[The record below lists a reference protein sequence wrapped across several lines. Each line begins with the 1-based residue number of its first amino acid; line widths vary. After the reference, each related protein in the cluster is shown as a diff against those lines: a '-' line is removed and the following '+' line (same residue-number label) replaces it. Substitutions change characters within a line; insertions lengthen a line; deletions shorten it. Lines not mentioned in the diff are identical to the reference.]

1 MGRKLISPTSLI
13 VLIAFA
19 AFLGF
24 GSLFE
29 QFGEGIG
36 VQSSAAAFSALFVI
50 LSTKVLLQQEQGLQ
64 RQNEQLKED
73 AERKRKVFETR
84 INVYQKA
91 ASQISEVLENDE
103 VSINDIH
110 KFRMLALELQLV
122 AGPKTLEKFNLLSSK
137 ALGFLKDSLDTS
149 LEEAKSS
156 IPEESDSFS
165 FPLSDAG
172 RKEIWGAVAN
182 FLNSCREDLD
192 LSQEKIGSDFS
203 NQFNELLNSFSAAD
217 TSAEEVLRTVR
228 TPLEGGIKEWVSKK
242 FPKENLKTLAPKVE
256 GFVQEMLDS
265 SDDLEKKVT
274 ATLITI
280 RKISARSHKKVV
292 VYFGGG
298 GRKDQKFLIGFNVS
312 DRSVLKDIREK
323 LLAAGI
329 EVGDEDKKVGDAYV
343 PEDYSADQMNAIKY
357 AIRRSAELI
366 V

>member
-1 MGRKLISPTSLI
+1 MRRNIFSPTSLI

-36 VQSSAAAFSALFVI
+36 VQSTAAAFSALFVI
-50 LSTKVLLQQEQGLQ
+50 LSTKILLQQEQELQ
-64 RQNEQLKED
+64 RLNEQRKED

-91 ASQISEVLENDE
+91 AFQISEVLENDK

-122 AGPKTLEKFNLLSSK
+122 AGPKTLVQFNVFSSK
-137 ALGFLKDSLDTS
+137 ALEFLQESLTQAR

-156 IPEESDSFS
+156 MPEESDSFS
-165 FPLSDAG
+165 FPLSDTG

-203 NQFNELLNSFSAAD
+203 NQFNTLLNSFSAAD
-217 TSAEEVLRTVR
+217 IQAEEVLRTVR

-242 FPKENLKTLAPKVE
+242 FPKENLNTLVPKVE
-256 GFVQEMLDS
+256 GFVLEMLDNA
-265 SDDLEKKVT
+265 DDLVNKVT
-274 ATLITI
+274 ATQITI
-280 RKISARSHKKVV
+280 RKNSARSHRKVV
-292 VYFGGG
+292 VYFMGM
-298 GRKDQKFLIGFNVS
+298 KDRNFIIGFNIS
-312 DRSVLKDIREK
+312 EASVLKDLREK

-329 EVGDEDKKVGDAYV
+329 EVGDEDKKASTAYV
-343 PEDYSADQMNAIKY
+343 PENYSADQMKAVKY
-357 AIRRSAELI
+357 AIRVSADLI
-366 V
+366 I